1 MAHNLSHMLQLDAF
15 EAIPTIISAVQS
27 LQNMNKTAIA
37 EVQNADTVAVSLLTS
52 GSVDQTYDGKLRML
66 LAEDNSGLKMAQTST
81 SQKEVRLSVVKR
93 RNDLQVSNVMT
104 QFTLTHTMPN
114 HTNVFNYANPN
125 AIDNLSGGVTLS
137 IDDTSG
143 VR

>member
-1 MAHNLSHMLQLDAF
+1 ML
-15 EAIPTIISAVQS
+15 
-27 LQNMNKTAIA
+27 TADDHL
-37 EVQNADTVAVSLLTS
+37 V
-52 GSVDQTYDGKLRML
+52 
-66 LAEDNSGLKMAQTST
+66 LKILKTST

-93 RNDLQVSNVMT
+93 RNDLQVSNAMT

-125 AIDNLSGGVTLS
+125 AIDNPSGSVTLS
-137 IDDTSG
+137 IDDNSG